1 MDAIKSAH
9 GRYIKLELKKLT
21 NVVRRLIAMY
31 GKVRLCENIEYRDF
45 KTDFPAIIY
54 DDALTT
60 DHEFPHRYTT
70 VRPLDNN
77 EMDFRIS
84 LDESDDED
92 YICIYDKS
100 SFSYKLIYV
109 NDLKMDSEKDIDEV
123 NLPRNDVGIE
133 QLDNDIYYNVDT
145 QSYEFDEVF
154 ETNHD
159 VHGETFNMEDYL
171 IIEVMIQKCFHKGMP
186 LIFVI
191 KNLYV
196 PFGIPFD
203 PKWFNKDGVYTKK
216 IEEVHGLRKSMGEQ
230 RDVLDAMSRDFSLF
244 TVWAVSSLSQLID
257 LSGVTYTRYFDS
269 YVPYQRRRVRL
280 RTNDA
285 STSAPQQPDP

>member
-1 MDAIKSAH
+1 MDESNLTMEE
-9 GRYIKLELKKLT
+9 YIKLEAEKARK
-21 NVVRRLIAMY
+21 R
-31 GKVRLCENIEYRDF
+31 
-45 KTDFPAIIY
+45 DFPAIIY
-54 DDALTT
+54 NDALTT
-60 DHEFPHRYTT
+60 DHEVSSEPT

-123 NLPRNDVGIE
+123 NLPRNDVVIE
-133 QLDNDIYYNVDT
+133 RLDNDIDYN
-145 QSYEFDEVF
+145 
-154 ETNHD
+154 
-159 VHGETFNMEDYL
+159 
-171 IIEVMIQKCFHKGMP
+171 
-186 LIFVI
+186 
-191 KNLYV
+191 
-196 PFGIPFD
+196 
-203 PKWFNKDGVYTKK
+203 DGVYTKK
-216 IEEVHGLRKSMGEQ
+216 IEEVHGLRESMGEQ

>member
-1 MDAIKSAH
+1 
-9 GRYIKLELKKLT
+9 
-21 NVVRRLIAMY
+21 MY

-45 KTDFPAIIY
+45 ETDFLDIIY

-60 DHEFPHRYTT
+60 DHEFSSEPT
-70 VRPLDNN
+70 VKPLDNN

-84 LDESDDED
+84 LDKSDDED

-109 NDLKMDSEKDIDEV
+109 NDLKTDSEKDIDEV

-145 QSYEFDEVF
+145 QSYEFDEDF
-154 ETNHD
+154 EMNHD
-159 VHGETFNMEDYL
+159 AH
-171 IIEVMIQKCFHKGMP
+171 GMP
-186 LIFVI
+186 LIFII

-203 PKWFNKDGVYTKK
+203 PKRFYKDGVYTKK
-216 IEEVHGLRKSMGEQ
+216 IEEVHGLRESMGEQ

-244 TVWAVSSLSQLID
+244 TVWAVGSLSQLID
-257 LSGVTYTRYFDS
+257 LSGVTYMRYFDS
-269 YVPYQRRRVRL
+269 YVPYHRRRVRL